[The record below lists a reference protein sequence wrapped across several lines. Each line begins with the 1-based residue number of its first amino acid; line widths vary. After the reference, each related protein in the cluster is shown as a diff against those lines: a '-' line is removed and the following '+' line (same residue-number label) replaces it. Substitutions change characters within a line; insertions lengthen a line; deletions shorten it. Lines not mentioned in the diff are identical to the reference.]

1 VLLTAY
7 LGDSVTRFVQKILEH
22 TRSKFV
28 YHDDVM
34 AFCTNCGTQVNDD
47 ARFCVNCGRA
57 LVADAQN
64 PPGTYVPAP
73 LPEPLDYSIEG
84 HNLQIT
90 RVHLKPGQEIYA
102 EAGKMVYKSASVS
115 WETRMSGNSLGQKL
129 LGAIKRRLMGES
141 IMMTYFRAQGTGEV
155 GFAGH
160 YPGKVHVFNLAAGQ
174 SIMVQRDGF
183 LFAQASVQLDIAL
196 VRKLGAGLLGGEGFI
211 LEKLT
216 GPGEVFVHAGGDF
229 VQFDLAP
236 GEQIQVQTG
245 HLVAF
250 EPTVDYDIQLVGS
263 IRTAIFGGEGIFLAT
278 LTGPG
283 KVVLQSLTLERL
295 RHELAPASH
304 GGDEHRP
311 FDALAGGVGGV
322 IGGLGSI
329 LGSDD

>member
-1 VLLTAY
+1 
-7 LGDSVTRFVQKILEH
+7 
-22 TRSKFV
+22 
-28 YHDDVM
+28 M
-34 AFCTNCGTQVNDD
+34 AFCTNCGTQVKDD
-47 ARFCVNCGRA
+47 ARFCANCGSA
-57 LVADAQN
+57 MGAAASNL
-64 PPGTYVPAP
+64 PGTYVPP
-73 LPEPLDYSIEG
+73 PPPEPLKYDIEG
-84 HNLQIT
+84 HNLQVA
-90 RVHLKPGQEIYA
+90 RVHLQPGQEIFA
-102 EAGKMVYKSASVS
+102 EAGKMVYKTSNVS

-141 IMMTYFRAQGTGEV
+141 IMMTYFRTQLAGEV

-160 YPGKVHVFNLAAGQ
+160 YPGKIHVFDLAHGQ

-183 LFAQASVQLDIAL
+183 LFAQSSVQLDIAL
-196 VRKLGAGLLGGEGFI
+196 VRKLGTGLLGGEGFI

-229 VQFDLAP
+229 VQFDLAA

-250 EPTVDYDIQLVGS
+250 DPSVDYDIQMVGS

-295 RHELAPASH
+295 RHELAPAAH

-311 FDALAGGVGGV
+311 LGALGGGVGGV
-322 IGGLGSI
+322 VGGLGSI
-329 LGSDD
+329 FGSDD